1 MQIIASIVIYKPP
14 KKDLQ
19 TVVTRAANSIVDT
32 IYIVDNAPN
41 DNFKEF
47 AQSLSEKVVYIQGY
61 GNIGYGAAH
70 NIAIKASIAQRSKYH
85 LVLNPDVEFEQ
96 DVVEKL
102 VEFMDDNPIVG
113 LVMPK
118 ILYPNGDI
126 QHLCKLLPTPADLI
140 FRRFLAF
147 TSWAK
152 KRKEKYELQT
162 MNYEQAHFD
171 IPSLSG
177 CFMLFNTEVLE
188 KIMGFDDR
196 YFLYMEDTDLCRRA
210 HQVSKTA
217 FYPAV
222 SVVHNYAKGSY
233 KNYKLLRY
241 HICSAVKYFNKWG
254 WFFDAARKKVNKKML
269 QELNHN
275 SE

>member
-1 MQIIASIVIYKPP
+1 
-14 KKDLQ
+14 
-19 TVVTRAANSIVDT
+19 
-32 IYIVDNAPN
+32 
-41 DNFKEF
+41 
-47 AQSLSEKVVYIQGY
+47 
-61 GNIGYGAAH
+61 
-70 NIAIKASIAQRSKYH
+70 
-85 LVLNPDVEFEQ
+85 
-96 DVVEKL
+96 
-102 VEFMDDNPIVG
+102 
-113 LVMPK
+113 MPK

-140 FRRFLAF
+140 FRRFFAF

-152 KRKEKYELQT
+152 KRKEKYELQA
-162 MNYEQAHFD
+162 MNYEQVYFD

-177 CFMLFNTEVLE
+177 CFMLFRAAVLE
-188 KIMGFDDR
+188 KITGFDDR
-196 YFLYMEDTDLCRRA
+196 YFLYLEDTDLCRRA

-254 WFFDAARKKVNKKML
+254 WFFDAARKKANKKIL
-269 QELNHN
+269 QEINNHP
-275 SE
+275 